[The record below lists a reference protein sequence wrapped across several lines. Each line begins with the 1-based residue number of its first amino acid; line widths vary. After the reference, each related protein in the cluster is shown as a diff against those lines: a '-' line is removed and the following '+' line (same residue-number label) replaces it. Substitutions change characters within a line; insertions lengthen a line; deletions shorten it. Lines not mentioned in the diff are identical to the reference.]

1 MTYTEA
7 VEILEKD
14 IKEGKVK
21 FENPVSWGID
31 FSSEHERYLCEKVY
45 KGPVIAYNYP
55 KDIKAFYMRCN
66 EDGKTVSS
74 MDLLVPDVGELIGG
88 SVREER
94 LDLLDKRI
102 EDFKLDK
109 NAYWWYRDLRKYG
122 TVPHAGFGLGFER
135 MVMLCTG
142 IENIRDVIP
151 FPRYPGNAEFWFF
164 L

>member
-1 MTYTEA
+1 
-7 VEILEKD
+7 
-14 IKEGKVK
+14 
-21 FENPVSWGID
+21 
-31 FSSEHERYLCEKVY
+31 
-45 KGPVIAYNYP
+45 
-55 KDIKAFYMRCN
+55 MRCN
-66 EDGKTVSS
+66 DDGKTVSS

-102 EDFKLDK
+102 EDFKLDTK
-109 NAYWWYRDLRKYG
+109 SYWWYRDLRKYG

-151 FPRYPGNAEFWFF
+151 FPRYPGNAEF
-164 L
+164 